1 MRRPGARF
9 TCCNDTQP
17 ASTHRFMSFLWQ
29 AARGWPGVED
39 ARTGLHHSP
48 WANPKSGTAGRVL
61 GSADA
66 RRCGPPTTH
75 PSAHTARATAS
86 PPSAGGAAAWDHV
99 QGQTTRVGA
108 PTAAAGPLAS
118 ESPMRRHKPRA
129 RSFGRHKVGKSG
141 LRLCDHEVRAAFFDI
156 GVGVRGKKSGGK
168 GPDRKPKTRNNELG
182 VWP

>member
-75 PSAHTARATAS
+75 PSAHTARATAG
-86 PPSAGGAAAWDHV
+86 PPSVGGAPARDHAH
-99 QGQTTRVGA
+99 GQIARDRA
-108 PTAAAGPLAS
+108 PTAAAESLAS
-118 ESPMRRHKPRA
+118 KTMNPH
-129 RSFGRHKVGKSG
+129 
-141 LRLCDHEVRAAFFDI
+141 I
-156 GVGVRGKKSGGK
+156 GVTPPRTATPEVWVSAWRASG
-168 GPDRKPKTRNNELG
+168 TESQELR
-182 VWP
+182 PRIRRLA